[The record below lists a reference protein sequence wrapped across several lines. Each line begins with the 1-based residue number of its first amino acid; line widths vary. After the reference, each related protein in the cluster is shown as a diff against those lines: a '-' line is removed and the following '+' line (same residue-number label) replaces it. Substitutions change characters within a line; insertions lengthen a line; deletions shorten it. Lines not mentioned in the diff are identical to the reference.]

1 MMSVPDIVIDTRGLT
16 KQYGGVRALDGL
28 DLRVPAGSIYGFLGR
43 NGAGK
48 TTTMRMLM
56 GMASATSGEGRV
68 LGHPIGNGAEA
79 IALRRRIAHVGDDR
93 SAWPSMTADQVIR
106 ISRPFFPNWR
116 GALEREYLDR
126 FEIPRRQSIG
136 RFSKGMRTAFAMV
149 LALARGADLML
160 LDEPTEGLDPA
171 LNERLLQALVRAVAE
186 NPSLTIFMSS
196 HRLTEVEQI
205 ADRVGIIERG
215 RLVFE
220 ESLDELKAGY
230 RRVLATFDGA
240 PPPDLE
246 RANGVRHARV
256 SGRVLSMLVSRG
268 AEDIVSLARARQAR
282 DVEVVPVTLKDIFLD
297 VAAQSGE

>member
-1 MMSVPDIVIDTRGLT
+1 MSVPDIVIDTRGLT

-246 RANGVRHARV
+246 RVNGVRHARV
-256 SGRVLSMLVSRG
+256 SGRVLSMLVSRR

-297 VAAQSGE
+297 VAAQSVE

>member
-246 RANGVRHARV
+246 RVSGVRHARV

>member
-1 MMSVPDIVIDTRGLT
+1 MSVPDIVIDTRGLT
-16 KQYGGVRALDGL
+16 MQYGGVRALDGL

-48 TTTMRMLM
+48 TTTIRTLM

-68 LGHPIGNGAEA
+68 LGRPIGNGAEA
-79 IALRRRIAHVGDDR
+79 IALRRRIAHVGEDR
-93 SAWPSMTADQVIR
+93 SAWPSMTANQVIR

-116 GALEREYLDR
+116 SELEREYLDR
-126 FEIPRRQSIG
+126 FEIPRRQSVG

-196 HRLTEVEQI
+196 HRLAEVEQI

-240 PPPDLE
+240 PPSDLE
-246 RANGVRHARV
+246 RVNSVRHARV
-256 SGRVLSMLVSRG
+256 SGRVLSLLVSRG

>member
-1 MMSVPDIVIDTRGLT
+1 MSVPDIVIETRGLT

-48 TTTMRMLM
+48 TTTIRVLM
-56 GMASATSGEGRV
+56 GLASATSGEGRV
-68 LGHPIGNGAEA
+68 LGSPIGNSAEA

-93 SAWPSMTADQVIR
+93 AAWPSMTADQVIR

-116 GALEREYLDR
+116 SEVEREYLDR

-160 LDEPTEGLDPA
+160 LDEPTDGLDPA

-220 ESLDELKAGY
+220 ESLDELKSAGA
-230 RRVLATFDGA
+230 RVI
-240 PPPDLE
+240 
-246 RANGVRHARV
+246 RRHAAA
-256 SGRVLSMLVSRG
+256 GPG
-268 AEDIVSLARARQAR
+268 ARERRPARARQWSR
-282 DVEVVPVTLKDIFLD
+282 PVTARQPRRRGHRLARKD
-297 VAAQSGE
+297 AAGTRR

>member
-1 MMSVPDIVIDTRGLT
+1 
-16 KQYGGVRALDGL
+16 
-28 DLRVPAGSIYGFLGR
+28 
-43 NGAGK
+43 
-48 TTTMRMLM
+48 
-56 GMASATSGEGRV
+56 
-68 LGHPIGNGAEA
+68 
-79 IALRRRIAHVGDDR
+79 
-93 SAWPSMTADQVIR
+93 MTADQVIR

-116 GALEREYLDR
+116 SELEREYLDR

-171 LNERLLQALVRAVAE
+171 LNERLLQALVRAAAE

-196 HRLTEVEQI
+196 HRLDRGR
-205 ADRVGIIERG
+205 ADCRPRRHHRRG

-240 PPPDLE
+240 PPIGP
-246 RANGVRHARV
+246 RSA
-256 SGRVLSMLVSRG
+256 
-268 AEDIVSLARARQAR
+268 
-282 DVEVVPVTLKDIFLD
+282 
-297 VAAQSGE
+297 

>member
-1 MMSVPDIVIDTRGLT
+1 MSVPDIVIDTRGLT

-28 DLRVPAGSIYGFLGR
+28 DLRVPAGAIYGFLGR

-48 TTTMRMLM
+48 TTTIRTLM
-56 GMASATSGEGRV
+56 GMASATSGEGRL
-68 LGHPIGNGAEA
+68 LGRPIGNGAEA

-93 SAWPSMTADQVIR
+93 SAWPAMTADQVIR

-116 GALEREYLDR
+116 NEIEREYLDR
-126 FEIPRRQSIG
+126 FEIPRRQRIG

-149 LALARGADLML
+149 LALARGPELML

-186 NPSLTIFMSS
+186 SPSLTIFMSS

-220 ESLDELKAGY
+220 ESLDELRAGY

-240 PPPDLE
+240 PPSDLE
-246 RANGVRHARV
+246 RVNGVRHARV
-256 SGRVLSMLVSRG
+256 NGRVLSMLVSRG

>member
-1 MMSVPDIVIDTRGLT
+1 MSVPEIVIDTRGLT

-28 DLRVPAGSIYGFLGR
+28 DLRVPAGSIYGLLGR

-48 TTTMRMLM
+48 TTAIRTLM

-116 GALEREYLDR
+116 SELEREYLDR

-230 RRVLATFDGA
+230 RRILATFDGA
-240 PPPDLE
+240 PPSDLE
-246 RANGVRHARV
+246 RVNGVRHARV

>member
-1 MMSVPDIVIDTRGLT
+1 MSVPDIVIDTRGLT

-48 TTTMRMLM
+48 TTTIRTLM

-68 LGHPIGNGAEA
+68 LGRPIGNGAEA
-79 IALRRRIAHVGDDR
+79 IALRRRIA
-93 SAWPSMTADQVIR
+93 
-106 ISRPFFPNWR
+106 
-116 GALEREYLDR
+116 
-126 FEIPRRQSIG
+126 PRRQSIG
-136 RFSKGMRTAFAMV
+136 RLSKGMRTAFAMV

-196 HRLTEVEQI
+196 HRLAEVEQI

-240 PPPDLE
+240 PPSDLE
-246 RANGVRHARV
+246 RVNGVRHARV
-256 SGRVLSMLVSRG
+256 SGRVLSLLVSRG

>member
-1 MMSVPDIVIDTRGLT
+1 MSVPDIVIDTRGLT

-48 TTTMRMLM
+48 TTTIRTLM

-68 LGHPIGNGAEA
+68 LGRPIGNGAEA

-93 SAWPSMTADQVIR
+93 SAWPSMTANQVIR

-116 GALEREYLDR
+116 SELEREYLDR

-196 HRLTEVEQI
+196 HRLAEVEQI

-240 PPPDLE
+240 PPSDLG
-246 RANGVRHARV
+246 RVNGVRHARV
-256 SGRVLSMLVSRG
+256 SGRVLSLLVSRG

>member
-1 MMSVPDIVIDTRGLT
+1 MSVPDIVIDTRGLT

-246 RANGVRHARV
+246 RVNGVRHARV
-256 SGRVLSMLVSRG
+256 SGRVLSMLVSHG

>member
-1 MMSVPDIVIDTRGLT
+1 MSVPDIVIETRGLT

-48 TTTMRMLM
+48 TTTIRMLM

-68 LGHPIGNGAEA
+68 LERPIGNGAET

-116 GALEREYLDR
+116 SELEREYLDR

-196 HRLTEVEQI
+196 HRLTEVEQV

-240 PPPDLE
+240 PPADFE
-246 RANGVRHARV
+246 RVNGVRHARV
-256 SGRVLSMLVSRG
+256 SGRVLSLLVSRG
-268 AEDIVSLARARQAR
+268 AEDIVSLARTRQAR

-297 VAAQSGE
+297 VAAHSGE

>member
-1 MMSVPDIVIDTRGLT
+1 MSVPDIVIDTCGLT
-16 KQYGGVRALDGL
+16 KQFGAVRALDGL
-28 DLRVPAGSIYGFLGR
+28 DLKVPAGSIYGFLGR

-48 TTTMRMLM
+48 TTTIRTLM

-68 LGHPIGNGAEA
+68 LGRPIGNDAEA
-79 IALRRRIAHVGDDR
+79 IAVRRRIAHVGEDR

-116 GALEREYLDR
+116 SELEREYLDR

-240 PPPDLE
+240 PPPELE
-246 RANGVRHARV
+246 RVNGVRHARV
-256 SGRVLSMLVSRG
+256 SGRVLSLLVRHG